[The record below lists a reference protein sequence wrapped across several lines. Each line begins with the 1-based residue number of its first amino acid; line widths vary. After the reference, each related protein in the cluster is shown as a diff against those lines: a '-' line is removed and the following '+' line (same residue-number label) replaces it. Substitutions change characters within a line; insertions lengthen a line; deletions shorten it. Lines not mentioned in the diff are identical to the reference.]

1 MMKSSMG
8 RDVIYRATADGWR
21 DGLFDGIVTMEPF
34 RHGTGR
40 LKCRLPNMK
49 YKQPHRIGFAL
60 LAASL
65 ALPVMAKSPHSISI
79 APVGSIAAGS
89 FLTSAAEIAAHDPA
103 TQRIFVVNA
112 QAARVDVVSIAN
124 PAAPTLIGVIEVSA
138 YGAVANS
145 VAVRDGIVAVAVEAE
160 VKSDPGKVVFFDSAL
175 QFISQ
180 VTVGA
185 LPDMLTFSP
194 DGTSVLVANE
204 GEPEEDYSADPEG
217 SVSIIKLDGGVAGLT
232 QDNVLT
238 AGFGAFNT
246 MSRES
251 LFNGS
256 GSPGASKPAIRVF
269 GPESTVAQNL
279 EPEYITVSQDSKTA
293 WVTLQE
299 ANALAIIDIASATV
313 TELVGLGTKDHNA
326 AGNGLDASDRD
337 GRINIQNWPVRGLY
351 LPDAIASYKVGGE
364 TYLVL
369 ANEGD
374 SRDWDGY
381 SEETRIGGMA
391 LDPAVFP
398 VDVATDLKKSAK
410 LGRLK
415 ATTAHGDTG
424 GNGIFKEIYTF
435 GTRSFSIRDTAGNL
449 VWDSGDQLER
459 ITADLN
465 PSFFNS
471 NHEIN
476 KFDDRSD
483 DKGPEPESVAIG
495 KAFGRT
501 YAFIG
506 LERIGGIMVF
516 DVTNPTAP
524 EFVQY
529 QNNRD
534 FTKATN
540 TLESGDLG
548 PEGVLFISEEN
559 SPNGKPLLIVANE
572 VSGTTTVHEISKV
585 LAGGK

>member
-1 MMKSSMG
+1 MKH
-8 RDVIYRATADGWR
+8 
-21 DGLFDGIVTMEPF
+21 
-34 RHGTGR
+34 RHI
-40 LKCRLPNMK
+40 N
-49 YKQPHRIGFAL
+49 RIGFVS

-65 ALPVMAKSPHSISI
+65 ALPAMAKLPHSISI

-89 FLTSAAEIAAHDPA
+89 FLASAAEIAAHDPA
-103 TQRIFVVNA
+103 TQRLFVVNA
-112 QAARVDVVSIAN
+112 QAARIDVVSIAN
-124 PAAPTLIGVIEVSA
+124 PAAPTLVGVIEVAA

-145 VAVRDGIVAVAVEAE
+145 VAVRDGIIAVAVEAA

-175 QFISQ
+175 QFVSL

-185 LPDMLTFSP
+185 LPDMLTFAP
-194 DGTSVLVANE
+194 DGKSVLVANE

-217 SVSIIKLDGGVAGLT
+217 SVSIINLAGGVAGLT
-232 QDNVLT
+232 QDHVLT
-238 AGFGAFNT
+238 AGFGAFNG
-246 MSRES
+246 MSRAS
-251 LFNGS
+251 LFNGT
-256 GSPGASKPAIRVF
+256 GSEGAAKPAIRVF

-279 EPEYITVSQDSKTA
+279 EPEYITVSHDSKTA

-299 ANALAIIDIASATV
+299 ANALAIIDISTATV
-313 TELVGLGTKDHNA
+313 TELVGLGTKDHA
-326 AGNGLDASDRD
+326 LPGNGLDASDRD
-337 GRINIQNWPVRGLY
+337 GIPVANAGRINIQNWPVRGLY

-398 VDVATDLKKSAK
+398 TEVATDLKKSSK

-415 ATTAHGDTG
+415 ATTAQGDTD
-424 GNGIFKEIYTF
+424 GNGIFKELYTF
-435 GTRSFSIRDTAGNL
+435 GTRSFSIRDSAGKL
-449 VWDSGDQLER
+449 VWDSGDQFER
-459 ITADLN
+459 ITAELN

-471 NHEIN
+471 NHELN

-495 KAFGRT
+495 KAFGGT

-506 LERIGGIMVF
+506 LERIGGVMVF
-516 DVTNPTAP
+516 DVTNPIAP

-529 QNNRD
+529 RNNRD
-534 FTKATN
+534 FTQAPN
-540 TLESGDLG
+540 TMESGDLG
-548 PEGVLFISEEN
+548 PEGVMFISEEN
-559 SPNGKPLLIVANE
+559 SPNGKPLLVVANE
-572 VSGTTTVHEISKV
+572 VSGTTTVYEISKV
-585 LAGGK
+585 LADRK

>member
-1 MMKSSMG
+1 
-8 RDVIYRATADGWR
+8 
-21 DGLFDGIVTMEPF
+21 
-34 RHGTGR
+34 
-40 LKCRLPNMK
+40 MK
-49 YKQPHRIGFAL
+49 YKQPYHIGFVS
-60 LAASL
+60 LAALL

-112 QAARVDVVSIAN
+112 QAARIDVVSIAN
-124 PAAPTLIGVIEVSA
+124 PATPTLIGVIEVTA

-145 VAVRDGIVAVAVEAE
+145 VAVHDGIIAVAVEAE

-175 QFISQ
+175 QFVSQ

-194 DGTSVLVANE
+194 DGKSVLVANE
-204 GEPEEDYSADPEG
+204 GEPESDYSVDPEG
-217 SVSIIKLDGGVAGLT
+217 SVSIIKLDNGVPGLT
-232 QDNVLT
+232 QGNVLT
-238 AGFGAFNT
+238 AGFGAFNG

-256 GSPGASKPAIRVF
+256 ATEESNKPAIRVF

-299 ANALAIIDIASATV
+299 ANALAIIDIPSATV
-313 TELVGLGTKDHNA
+313 TELVGLGTKDHST

-337 GRINIQNWPVRGLY
+337 GIPVANTGRINIQNWPVRGLY
-351 LPDAIASYKVGGE
+351 LPDAIASYKVGSE

-374 SRDWDGY
+374 SRDWKGY
-381 SEETRIGGMA
+381 SEETRIGSMA
-391 LDPAVFP
+391 LDPEVFP
-398 VDVATDLKKSAK
+398 TDVATDLKKAAK

-415 ATTAHGDTG
+415 ATTAQGDKD
-424 GNGIFKEIYTF
+424 GNRIFKELYTF
-435 GTRSFSIRDTAGNL
+435 GTRSFSIRDSAGNL
-449 VWDSGDQLER
+449 VWDSGDQFEQ
-459 ITADLN
+459 ITAELN
-465 PSFFNS
+465 PAFFNS

-483 DKGPEPESVAIG
+483 DKGPEPECVVIG

-506 LERIGGIMVF
+506 LERIGGVMVY
-516 DVTNPTAP
+516 DVTNPTTP
-524 EFVQY
+524 MFVQY

-534 FTKATN
+534 FTQSPDTM
-540 TLESGDLG
+540 ESGDLG

-559 SPNGKPLLIVANE
+559 SPNDKPLLIVSNE
-572 VSGTTTVHEISKV
+572 VSGTTTVYEISKV
-585 LAGGK
+585 QARSK

>member
-1 MMKSSMG
+1 
-8 RDVIYRATADGWR
+8 
-21 DGLFDGIVTMEPF
+21 
-34 RHGTGR
+34 
-40 LKCRLPNMK
+40 MK
-49 YKQPHRIGFAL
+49 YKQPNRIGFVS

-65 ALPVMAKSPHSISI
+65 ALPAMAASPHSISI
-79 APVGSIAAGS
+79 APVGSISAGS

-124 PAAPTLIGVIEVSA
+124 PATPTLIGVIEVTA

-145 VAVRDGIVAVAVEAE
+145 VAVHDGIIAVAVEAG
-160 VKSDPGKVVFFDSAL
+160 VKSNPGKVVFFDSAL

-194 DGTSVLVANE
+194 DGKSVLVANE
-204 GEPEEDYSADPEG
+204 GEPESDYSADPEG
-217 SVSIIKLDGGVAGLT
+217 SVSIIKLDGGVANLT
-232 QDNVLT
+232 QDHVLT
-238 AGFGAFNT
+238 AGFGAFNG

-251 LFNGS
+251 LFNGT
-256 GSPGASKPAIRVF
+256 GSEEDTKPAIRVF

-293 WVTLQE
+293 WATLQE
-299 ANALAIIDIASATV
+299 ANALAIIDIPSATV

-326 AGNGLDASDRD
+326 VGNGLDASDRD
-337 GRINIQNWPVRGLY
+337 GIPVATAGRINFQNWPVRGLY
-351 LPDAIASYKVGGE
+351 LPDAIASYKVGAE

-374 SRDWDGY
+374 SRDWAAY
-381 SEETRIGGMA
+381 SEEIRIGAMV
-391 LDPAVFP
+391 LDPTVFP
-398 VDVATDLKKSAK
+398 EAVAADLKKSGK

-415 ATTAHGDTG
+415 ATTAQGDTN
-424 GNGIFKEIYTF
+424 GNGIFKELYTF
-435 GTRSFSIRDTAGNL
+435 GSRSFSIRDSAGNL
-449 VWDSGDQLER
+449 VWDSGDQFER
-459 ITADLN
+459 ITAELN

-506 LERIGGIMVF
+506 LERIGGVMVF
-516 DVTNPTAP
+516 DVTDPAAP

-540 TLESGDLG
+540 TLDAGDLG
-548 PEGVLFISEEN
+548 PEGVLFIAEDN
-559 SPNGKPLLIVANE
+559 SPNGKPLLVVANE
-572 VSGTTTVHEISKV
+572 VSGTTTVYEISKV

>member
-1 MMKSSMG
+1 
-8 RDVIYRATADGWR
+8 
-21 DGLFDGIVTMEPF
+21 
-34 RHGTGR
+34 
-40 LKCRLPNMK
+40 
-49 YKQPHRIGFAL
+49 
-60 LAASL
+60 
-65 ALPVMAKSPHSISI
+65 MAESPHSISI

-124 PAAPTLIGVIEVSA
+124 PATPTLIGVIEVTA

-145 VAVRDGIVAVAVEAE
+145 VAVHDGIIAVAVEAG
-160 VKSDPGKVVFFDSAL
+160 VKSNPGKVVFFDSAL
-175 QFISQ
+175 QFISL

-194 DGTSVLVANE
+194 DGKSVLVANE
-204 GEPEEDYSADPEG
+204 GEPESDYSADPEG
-217 SVSIIKLDGGVAGLT
+217 SVSIIKLDGGVANLT
-232 QDNVLT
+232 QDHVLT
-238 AGFGAFNT
+238 AGFGAFNG

-251 LFNGS
+251 LFNGT
-256 GSPGASKPAIRVF
+256 GSEEDTKPAIRVF

-299 ANALAIIDIASATV
+299 ANALAIIDIPSATV
-313 TELVGLGTKDHNA
+313 TELAGLGTKDHNA

-337 GRINIQNWPVRGLY
+337 GIPVANAGRINIQNWPVRGLY
-351 LPDAIASYKVGGE
+351 LPDGIASYKVGSE

-374 SRDWDGY
+374 SRDWAGY
-381 SEETRIGGMA
+381 SEEIRIGAMV

-398 VDVATDLKKSAK
+398 TDVATDLKKSAK

-415 ATTAHGDTG
+415 ATTAQGDTN
-424 GNGIFKEIYTF
+424 GNGLFKKLYTF
-435 GTRSFSIRDTAGNL
+435 GTRSFSIRDSAGNL
-449 VWDSGDQLER
+449 VWDSGDQFER
-459 ITADLN
+459 ITAELN

-483 DKGPEPESVAIG
+483 DKGPEPESVTIG

-506 LERIGGIMVF
+506 LERIGGVMVF
-516 DVTNPTAP
+516 DMTDPAAP

-534 FTKATN
+534 FTKPTN
-540 TLESGDLG
+540 TLDAGDLG
-548 PEGVLFISEEN
+548 PEGVLFISEDN
-559 SPNGKPLLIVANE
+559 SPNGKPLLVVANE
-572 VSGTTTVHEISKV
+572 VSGTTTVYEISKV
-585 LAGGK
+585 LNGGK